1 MKTINKKQETERPLI
16 LTNTKKSMLQKIEK
30 LYEYSHIDSL
40 NKIKNKPLID
50 SDNDI
55 VNIDT
60 MTETVS
66 DPQDDAFFYLDLDTM
81 TKAYSDSGDEIRTFN
96 KWY

>member
-1 MKTINKKQETERPLI
+1 MKTIKKKFESGRPLI
-16 LTNTKKSMLQKIEK
+16 LKNAKKSTIQKIEK
-30 LYEYSHIDSL
+30 LYEYSYIDSL

-50 SDNDI
+50 VNNDI